1 MTDRILVVTPPD
13 DTLLDGLR
21 ILHVNLTPEQSQI
34 ISTALLQS
42 RLQDTVINYVWRSGD
57 PIDWMLDKNLK
68 SNLVFFNADHHSSNI
83 ITGYIAAQSNS
94 HYFGTLKD
102 LHLANNRAIYSIEEI
117 VNLLENIVN

>member
-1 MTDRILVVTPPD
+1 MTDKILVVTPPD
-13 DTLLDGLR
+13 DTLLDGIR
-21 ILHVNLTPEQSQI
+21 ILHVNLTPEQSQL

-42 RLQDTVINYVWRSGD
+42 HLDQTVINYVWRVGD
-57 PIDWMLDKNLK
+57 PVDWMLDKNLK
-68 SNLVFFNADHHSSNI
+68 ADLVFFNADLATSET

-102 LHLANNRAIYSIEEI
+102 LYLANNRAIYSIEEI